1 MISNFMALKK
11 NLNTFEGRVDFVT
24 YMSSFALVGLH
35 LLYMCFYVYE
45 GIYLMMFLDLIGIII
60 YNHYL
65 HNGVKNPNYYSIVCF
80 AIITVHTIAAILSI
94 GWNSGFYLWFI
105 GIDCAFYLPS
115 FSEESNVPIRRTF
128 LYGLVFAFL
137 YFLLGAILTAGL
149 VKPLYT
155 ISNIAEGILFIV
167 NSIVVFIVI
176 SSFTYFF
183 TKRQKY
189 KELKLK
195 QQADYDTLTNI
206 KNRNAINREI
216 AERVSKNS
224 EFSLA
229 ILDIDLFKNVN
240 DTYGHNAGDLVL
252 RELALKLKELEG
264 YGITPARWGG
274 EEFIILSPID
284 MSKKQFI
291 DIMQDFRRKVR
302 ESKFKYER
310 SIIKITISIGISYKT
325 KKNTIKK
332 VIETAD
338 KYLYIAKD
346 TGRNRVVYK

>member
-1 MISNFMALKK
+1 MISNFIALKK

-35 LLYMCFYVYE
+35 ILYMCFYVCE

-65 HNGVKNPNYYSIVCF
+65 HNGIKNPNYYSIVCF

-128 LYGLVFAFL
+128 LYGLIFAFL

-155 ISNIAEGILFIV
+155 ISNVAEGILFIV
-167 NSIVVFIVI
+167 NSVVVFIVI

-216 AERVSKNS
+216 DERVSKNS

-264 YGITPARWGG
+264 YGIIPARWGG
-274 EEFIILSPID
+274 EEFIILSPTD

-332 VIETAD
+332 TIDTAD

>member
-1 MISNFMALKK
+1 MINNLKELRN

-24 YMSSFALVGLH
+24 YMSSIILLGLH
-35 LLYMCFYVYE
+35 ALYMFFYVYE
-45 GIYLMMFLDLIGIII
+45 GIYIMMLLDLIGIII
-60 YNHYL
+60 FNHYV
-65 HNGVKNPNYYSIVCF
+65 HNGIKNPNYYSIVCF
-80 AIITVHTIAAILSI
+80 AVITVHTIAAILSI

-128 LYGLVFAFL
+128 LYGLVFVFL

-149 VKPLYT
+149 VKPLYS
-155 ISNIAEGILFIV
+155 ISNVAEAILFIV
-167 NSIVVFIVI
+167 NSVVVFIVI
-176 SSFTYFF
+176 SAFTYFF
-183 TKRQKY
+183 TKKQKH

-206 KNRNAINREI
+206 KNRNAINKEI
-216 AERVSKNS
+216 DERVNKND

-252 RELALKLKELEG
+252 RELALKLKDLEG

-274 EEFIILSPID
+274 EEFIILGPSD
-284 MSKKQFI
+284 MSQKQFV
-291 DIMQDFRRKVR
+291 DIMQDFRRKIR

-310 SIIKITISIGISYKT
+310 SIIKITISIGISYKN

-332 VIETAD
+332 TIETAD

>member
-1 MISNFMALKK
+1 MINNLKELRK
-11 NLNTFEGRVDFVT
+11 NLDTFEGRVDFVT
-24 YMSSFALVGLH
+24 YMSSFVLVGLH
-35 LLYMCFYVYE
+35 ILYMCFYVYE
-45 GIYLMMFLDLIGIII
+45 GIYLMMLLDLLGIII
-60 YNHYL
+60 FNHYL
-65 HNGVKNPNYYSIVCF
+65 HNGIKNHNYYSIVCF
-80 AIITVHTIAAILSI
+80 AVITVHTISAILNI

-105 GIDCAFYLPS
+105 AIDCAFYLPS
-115 FSEESNVPIRRTF
+115 YSEESNVPIRRTF
-128 LYGLVFAFL
+128 FFGLIFVVL
-137 YFLLGAILTAGL
+137 YFILEFLLTSNLI
-149 VKPLYT
+149 KPLYP
-155 ISNIAEGILFIV
+155 ISNFAETILFVV
-167 NSIVVFIVI
+167 NSGVVFAVI

-189 KELKLK
+189 RVLKLK
-195 QQADYDTLTNI
+195 QEADYDTLTNI

-216 AERVSKNS
+216 DERVNKND

-252 RELALKLKELEG
+252 RELALKLKDLEG

-274 EEFIILSPID
+274 EEFIILGPSD
-284 MSKKQFI
+284 MSQKEFI
-291 DIMQDFRRKVR
+291 DIMQDFRRKIR

-310 SIIKITISIGISYKT
+310 SIIKITISIGISYKN

-332 VIETAD
+332 TIETAD